1 MICSREF
8 DSNLFFLRAEKTR
21 QHSFKREKN
30 VRSAS
35 KFFLPQSLF
44 FAFSSSNNRTTKQ
57 VLQTHFKSEQKEV
70 KRDLTYSGVW
80 KKKSNEREKR
90 KGHIFT
96 NPKFFKLK
104 KGKEKKK
111 QNSSKHFARVF
122 LSRRRGKTRTLKTQK
137 LARYYCEK
145 KATMKGEFELPTN
158 FASLLEKDDAFL
170 GEEEKKNNGRRENS
184 YRIERE
190 RDFELDESNESV
202 ERVCFELTE
211 NEPTRVLDQEI
222 FEDVYHLV
230 QNFRSLPTMSRV
242 RVLDSLCANLSVLS
256 ASITALCVGNASD
269 EEEEEMAPL
278 RSALK
283 AYSFFLAEVMHT
295 SEEEAKETQAMG
307 IVEKQVG
314 GAKKKSNLAKK
325 GQLVEWKW
333 DEQRERAT
341 HVMNGALDVDLY
353 RVFRP
358 KPVDQAFCRL
368 FINVATASLENPTSL
383 KSKVTKRATFQMVG
397 SVASK
402 WGALDDVVTALL
414 HVLNKHDHLS
424 TAIADL
430 CGDAA
435 DRYDDAR
442 LAAAILR
449 EVGGVDPR
457 EYKRR
462 QLTDAAGVRN
472 VGNFLE
478 EIANRMPKT
487 TMRNVSLLIA
497 HLDGDAYSL
506 RSAVVSVLGRLLIA
520 HKDVGAVN
528 EATVVDQSAPLLRA
542 KQGFLDALVERVH
555 DVSAFTRARVL
566 NTWAQMA
573 EQKAIPLSH
582 WLIVCDLAIG
592 RLNDKGGLV
601 RKAAMNLIGT
611 MLGFNPFA
619 PELPTAAF
627 AESLREYEAKLK
639 EMEPTPE
646 PEEEEEGEEK
656 KTPERLEGIDEDGE
670 EEEGNVGDSDNVD
683 AKGTD
688 GEEEEKE
695 EAEEDAAPAKTPAEK
710 VPPQQPQEEDEHLAG
725 GIEAV
730 RTMVAA
736 LKTALGF
743 SMQLAQSVPIFVAL
757 LSSTTATDCVEAAR
771 VLVKL
776 KQFGVDNSTA
786 AARSVLKLV
795 FSQEPHVKQA
805 AIEACDELYLA
816 SDGQGQG
823 PRFAAVKLANLAGT
837 SNLGELASL
846 EVCLRE
852 LARDGR
858 LSPDGAIV
866 QALWVDAADTEK
878 KFTRRAAALDALR
891 MCKDDANETSAQI
904 LAKRAD
910 VVSQCLSDAML
921 AAGTE
926 KIHSGRG
933 AAILARSACAAL
945 AQCRPTEAGPFSLDS
960 EVFVGLARV
969 LHPKSPLSGKA
980 WFPCAEQALLAVYAL
995 HPDPES
1001 WCAKLIKSHAT
1012 ATFGAKST
1020 TTNSDD
1026 NNKEATE
1033 EGAEKDGGEEEEA
1046 NVNDFSNVSG
1056 TALSRFLWMLGEC
1069 AVRHLVFCER
1079 LARTVRRARI
1089 GRDRVAHAAAE
1100 SAAQK
1105 DDNAATGEEAALA
1118 AALGQ
1123 GAVAEDAALDNARE
1137 DAEKELLGFSKKNK
1151 KCFGGVIAAY
1161 APIVVQLCGNEKVVK
1176 GASVVRGAAVAA
1188 LSRLMAL
1195 DMDFCETHLPLLFT
1209 RVKDE
1214 RDVHARAAI
1223 TVALGDLAFRFPNAL
1238 EPWTEHLYGTK
1249 EWGNA
1254 LRDPSS
1260 KVRQHSVTVLA
1271 HLVLNDMMKVKGH
1284 ISAMARCL
1292 EDEDPRV
1299 SSVARLFFAEL
1310 AKKHGNPIYN
1320 LLPDLLSRLSSDAE
1334 ISEEAFERIMRRLCG
1349 FIDKEKQAD
1358 ALADKLVQ
1366 RFPEASRAGSA
1377 KPARDIS
1384 FCISQLKTSE
1394 KAFKKF
1400 TESWKMYEECLYDA
1414 KTTQNFQSMFAKMKR
1429 VAKSTEFKQ
1438 FIDEFDAKM
1447 SEAHAEK
1454 AAAYNVSARAEG
1466 KEEVEVIRA
1475 ESEEEEEEAEMQEG
1489 EEKKPVVEEE
1499 GGGKGEDVAPD
1510 AAPAEDETE
1519 QPVEKEKEVKV
1530 EEEEEEDDFSEDE
1543 DEEEEEEEEEEN
1555 DENAG
1560 NVNVVEEEEVKPA
1573 TKARASGRSSRSR
1586 ATKA

>member
-1 MICSREF
+1 M
-8 DSNLFFLRAEKTR
+8 T
-21 QHSFKREKN
+21 
-30 VRSAS
+30 
-35 KFFLPQSLF
+35 
-44 FAFSSSNNRTTKQ
+44 
-57 VLQTHFKSEQKEV
+57 
-70 KRDLTYSGVW
+70 
-80 KKKSNEREKR
+80 
-90 KGHIFT
+90 
-96 NPKFFKLK
+96 
-104 KGKEKKK
+104 
-111 QNSSKHFARVF
+111 
-122 LSRRRGKTRTLKTQK
+122 
-137 LARYYCEK
+137 
-145 KATMKGEFELPTN
+145 EFELPTN
-158 FASLLEKDDAFL
+158 FAALLSSSDEG
-170 GEEEKKNNGRRENS
+170 GEGGGTRESGNDGRENS
-184 YRIERE
+184 YRIENE
-190 RDFELDESNESV
+190 QDFEMERANESV

-211 NEPTRVLDQEI
+211 NEPTRVLDLEI

-230 QNFRSLPTMSRV
+230 KNFRSLPTMSRV

-283 AYSFFLAEVMHT
+283 AYSFFLAEVMST

-383 KSKVTKRATFQMVG
+383 RSKVTKRATFQMVG

-656 KTPERLEGIDEDGE
+656 KTPERLEGIDEEGE
-670 EEEGNVGDSDNVD
+670 EEEGNVGDSDSVD

-757 LSSTTATDCVEAAR
+757 LSSTTATDCVEASR

-866 QALWVDAADTEK
+866 KALWVDAADTEK
-878 KFTRRAAALDALR
+878 NFTRRAAALDALR

-1069 AVRHLVFCER
+1069 AVRHLVFSER

-1489 EEKKPVVEEE
+1489 EEKKPVVDGVVEEE
-1499 GGGKGEDVAPD
+1499 GGGKSEDVAPD

-1530 EEEEEEDDFSEDE
+1530 EEEDEEDDFSED
-1543 DEEEEEEEEEEN
+1543 EEEEEEEEN

-1573 TKARASGRSSRSR
+1573 TKAHASGRSSRSR
-1586 ATKA
+1586 ATNKA

>member
-1 MICSREF
+1 MVWKIKQTQE
-8 DSNLFFLRAEKTR
+8 EK
-21 QHSFKREKN
+21 S
-30 VRSAS
+30 S
-35 KFFLPQSLF
+35 KG
-44 FAFSSSNNRTTKQ
+44 RRKERKKGER
-57 VLQTHFKSEQKEV
+57 QTHTFLKT
-70 KRDLTYSGVW
+70 LNYS
-80 KKKSNEREKR
+80 
-90 KGHIFT
+90 
-96 NPKFFKLK
+96 NPKFF
-104 KGKEKKK
+104 
-111 QNSSKHFARVF
+111 F
-122 LSRRRGKTRTLKTQK
+122 LSKERRGKKKTRKTLQNTRRERESGREKTRALYNTLITEVATK
-137 LARYYCEK
+137 VT
-145 KATMKGEFELPTN
+145 TMKGGEFEVPTN
-158 FASLLEKDDAFL
+158 FAALLEKDDDDE
-170 GEEEKKNNGRRENS
+170 GGKKNGRENS

-190 RDFELDESNESV
+190 RDFELEESNESV

-878 KFTRRAAALDALR
+878 NFTRRAAALDALR

-1447 SEAHAEK
+1447 SEAHAVK

>member
-1 MICSREF
+1 
-8 DSNLFFLRAEKTR
+8 
-21 QHSFKREKN
+21 
-30 VRSAS
+30 
-35 KFFLPQSLF
+35 
-44 FAFSSSNNRTTKQ
+44 
-57 VLQTHFKSEQKEV
+57 
-70 KRDLTYSGVW
+70 
-80 KKKSNEREKR
+80 
-90 KGHIFT
+90 
-96 NPKFFKLK
+96 
-104 KGKEKKK
+104 
-111 QNSSKHFARVF
+111 
-122 LSRRRGKTRTLKTQK
+122 
-137 LARYYCEK
+137 
-145 KATMKGEFELPTN
+145 MKEFELPTN
-158 FASLLEKDDAFL
+158 FTSLSEEG
-170 GEEEKKNNGRRENS
+170 GEEEPHAYQIQNADDGEFNVDGA
-184 YRIERE
+184 
-190 RDFELDESNESV
+190 NEMV

-211 NEPTRVLDQEI
+211 NEPSRLLDQEI
-222 FEDVYHLV
+222 FDDVYHLV
-230 QNFRSLPTMSRV
+230 KYYRSLPTMLRV

-256 ASITALCVGNASD
+256 ASITALCVGNASE

-283 AYSFFLAEVMHT
+283 AYSFFLAEVMST
-295 SEEEAKETQAMG
+295 CEEEAKEAQAMG
-307 IVEKQVG
+307 VVEKQV

-383 KSKVTKRATFQMVG
+383 KSKVTKRATYQMVG

-414 HVLNKHDHLS
+414 HILNKHDHLS

-592 RLNDKGGLV
+592 RLSDKGGLV

-646 PEEEEEGEEK
+646 PEEEEGEGEEK
-656 KTPERLEGIDEDGE
+656 KTPERLEGIDEEGE
-670 EEEGNVGDSDNVD
+670 EEEGNADDSDNVHV
-683 AKGTD
+683 KGAD
-688 GEEEEKE
+688 GEQEVKE
-695 EAEEDAAPAKTPAEK
+695 EAEEDAAPAQTPAEK

-795 FSQEPHVKQA
+795 FSQEPQVKQA
-805 AIEACDELYLA
+805 AIDACDELYLA

-878 KFTRRAAALDALR
+878 SFTRRAAALDALR

-945 AQCRPTEAGPFSLDS
+945 AQCRPAEAGPFSLDS
-960 EVFVGLARV
+960 DVFIGLARV

-1001 WCAKLIKSHAT
+1001 WCAKLIKSHAA
-1012 ATFGAKST
+1012 ATFGAKPT
-1020 TTNSDD
+1020 TTNSDS
-1026 NNKEATE
+1026 NKEAAE
-1033 EGAEKDGGEEEEA
+1033 EGAEEEEEP

-1079 LARTVRRARI
+1079 LARTVRRSRI
-1089 GRDRVAHAAAE
+1089 ARDRAAQVSAE

-1105 DDNAATGEEAALA
+1105 DDNAGTGEEAALA

-1151 KCFGGVIAAY
+1151 KKFGGIIAAY
-1161 APIVVQLCGNEKVVK
+1161 APIVVQLCGNEQVVK

-1366 RFPEASRAGSA
+1366 RFPEASRAESA

-1400 TESWKMYEECLYDA
+1400 TDSWKLYEECLYDA
-1414 KTTQNFQSMFAKMKR
+1414 KTTQNFQSMFVKMKR
-1429 VAKSTEFKQ
+1429 LAKSTEFKQ

-1466 KEEVEVIRA
+1466 KEEVEVIRVA
-1475 ESEEEEEEAEMQEG
+1475 GEEEEEAEMQEG

-1499 GGGKGEDVAPD
+1499 GLETSEDVASD
-1510 AAPAEDETE
+1510 APVEDEME
-1519 QPVEKEKEVKV
+1519 QPVKKETEVTEN
-1530 EEEEEEDDFSEDE
+1530 EEEEEEEEEDFSEDE
-1543 DEEEEEEEEEEN
+1543 DEDEEEEEEN

-1560 NVNVVEEEEVKPA
+1560 NVNVVEDEEVKPA
-1573 TKARASGRSSRSR
+1573 TKSRSGRSSRSR
-1586 ATKA
+1586 ATTKA

>member
-1 MICSREF
+1 
-8 DSNLFFLRAEKTR
+8 
-21 QHSFKREKN
+21 
-30 VRSAS
+30 
-35 KFFLPQSLF
+35 
-44 FAFSSSNNRTTKQ
+44 
-57 VLQTHFKSEQKEV
+57 
-70 KRDLTYSGVW
+70 VW
-80 KKKSNEREKR
+80 KIKQNEKEKFKKDK
-90 KGHIFT
+90 IFT
-96 NPKFFKLK
+96 NPKYFKSEE
-104 KGKEKKK
+104 GERKKK
-111 QNSSKHFARVF
+111 QNSSKHFATRVF
-122 LSRRRGKTRTLKTQK
+122 LSRRRGKTHTHLKHTLT
-137 LARYYCEK
+137 RYYCEK

-158 FASLLEKDDAFL
+158 FASLLEKDDAFF
-170 GEEEKKNNGRRENS
+170 GEEGKKNNGRRENS

-656 KTPERLEGIDEDGE
+656 KTPERLEGIDEEAE
-670 EEEGNVGDSDNVD
+670 EEEGNVGDSENVD

-878 KFTRRAAALDALR
+878 NFTRRAAALDALR

-1519 QPVEKEKEVKV
+1519 QSVEKEKEVKV

-1543 DEEEEEEEEEEN
+1543 DEEEEEEEEEEEN

>member
-1 MICSREF
+1 MREF
-8 DSNLFFLRAEKTR
+8 E
-21 QHSFKREKN
+21 
-30 VRSAS
+30 
-35 KFFLPQSLF
+35 
-44 FAFSSSNNRTTKQ
+44 
-57 VLQTHFKSEQKEV
+57 
-70 KRDLTYSGVW
+70 
-80 KKKSNEREKR
+80 
-90 KGHIFT
+90 I
-96 NPKFFKLK
+96 
-104 KGKEKKK
+104 
-111 QNSSKHFARVF
+111 
-122 LSRRRGKTRTLKTQK
+122 
-137 LARYYCEK
+137 
-145 KATMKGEFELPTN
+145 PTN
-158 FASLLEKDDAFL
+158 FASLQDATS
-170 GEEEKKNNGRRENS
+170 EESNDENAF
-184 YRIERE
+184 RIENDCE
-190 RDFELDESNESV
+190 FNVDAANEKV
-202 ERVCFELTE
+202 ECVCFELME
-211 NEPTRVLDQEI
+211 NEPSRVLEQNV

-230 QNFRSLPTMSRV
+230 KNFRSLPTMLRV
-242 RVLDSLCANLSVLS
+242 RVLDTLCANLSVLS

-269 EEEEEMAPL
+269 EESEEMAPL

-283 AYSFFLAEVMHT
+283 AYSFFLAEVM
-295 SEEEAKETQAMG
+295 SMCEEEAKENAAMG
-307 IVEKQVG
+307 VVEKQVG
-314 GAKKKSNLAKK
+314 GGKKKSNLAKK

-368 FINVATASLENPTSL
+368 FINIATASLENPTSL

-424 TAIADL
+424 AAIADL

-566 NTWAQMA
+566 NTWTQMA

-592 RLNDKGGLV
+592 RLSDKGGLV

-639 EMEPTPE
+639 EMEPITE
-646 PEEEEEGEEK
+646 PEENDEVEEK
-656 KTPERLEGIDEDGE
+656 KIPERLEGIEEEDDEGE
-670 EEEGNVGDSDNVD
+670 EGTAGDSENV
-683 AKGTD
+683 AKITD
-688 GEEEEKE
+688 GDEEVKE
-695 EAEEDAAPAKTPAEK
+695 EAEEDGAPAKTPAEK
-710 VPPQQPQEEDEHLAG
+710 MPQQKEEDEHLAG
-725 GIEAV
+725 GVEAV

-846 EVCLRE
+846 EVCLCE

-878 KFTRRAAALDALR
+878 SFTRRAAALDALR

-910 VVSQCLSDAML
+910 VVSQCLSDAMH

-945 AQCRPTEAGPFSLDS
+945 AQCRPADAGPFCLDS
-960 EVFVGLARV
+960 NVFVGLARV

-1001 WCAKLIKSHAT
+1001 WCAKLIKSHAA
-1012 ATFGAKST
+1012 ATFGAKVT
-1020 TTNSDD
+1020 TTNSVD
-1026 NNKEATE
+1026 NKEATDE
-1033 EGAEKDGGEEEEA
+1033 GEEENDEEP

-1089 GRDRVAHAAAE
+1089 ARDRVAHAAAE
-1100 SAAQK
+1100 SAVQK

-1151 KCFGGVIAAY
+1151 KILGGVIAAY
-1161 APIVVQLCGNEKVVK
+1161 APIVVQLCGNEHVIK
-1176 GASVVRGAAVAA
+1176 GAPVVRGAAVAA

-1254 LRDPSS
+1254 LRDSSS

-1334 ISEEAFERIMRRLCG
+1334 ISEDAFERIMSRLCR

-1366 RFPEASRAGSA
+1366 RFPEASRTESA
-1377 KPARDIS
+1377 KAARDIS
-1384 FCISQLKTSE
+1384 FCVSQLKISE

-1400 TESWKMYEECLYDA
+1400 TESWKLYEECLYDA

-1429 VAKSTEFKQ
+1429 VSKSTEFKQ

-1466 KEEVEVIRA
+1466 KEEVEVIRV
-1475 ESEEEEEEAEMQEG
+1475 ENEEEEADAEAQDDK
-1489 EEKKPVVEEE
+1489 EKEPEVDKEVGDNDDAETVKDEKDKPVKKEKEVQEKEEE
-1499 GGGKGEDVAPD
+1499 GGEDVSDDGED
-1510 AAPAEDETE
+1510 
-1519 QPVEKEKEVKV
+1519 
-1530 EEEEEEDDFSEDE
+1530 DD
-1543 DEEEEEEEEEEN
+1543 EEEN

-1560 NVNVVEEEEVKPA
+1560 KVNVVEEEVKPA
-1573 TKARASGRSSRSR
+1573 TKARASSRSSRSR